1 MVRLTLTDRKNICQT
16 LVNVREM
23 LSLQQVIDL
32 EELALWDLLSLES
45 HVERNY
51 PGSRKI
57 FHALSYAIHL
67 KRLRAGLGDEMPSDA
82 EGYDYVDYY
91 LKHLP
96 LKAKY
101 EAFVSLLDKTISLQ
115 EHFMV
120 TPRGESRI
128 EVG

>member
-1 MVRLTLTDRKNICQT
+1 
-16 LVNVREM
+16 M
-23 LSLQQVIDL
+23 LKRQQVIDL
-32 EELALWDLLSLES
+32 GELAFWDLIFLER
-45 HVERNY
+45 HVERDC
-51 PGSRKI
+51 PGGKEI
-57 FHALSYAIHL
+57 YHALSYAIHL

-120 TPRGESRI
+120 TLRGESRI

>member
-1 MVRLTLTDRKNICQT
+1 
-16 LVNVREM
+16 M
-23 LSLQQVIDL
+23 LSRQQVIDL
-32 EELALWDLLSLES
+32 GEMALRDLLSLEL
-45 HVERNY
+45 HVEPDY

-57 FHALSYAIHL
+57 YHALSFTIHL
-67 KRLRAGLGDEMPSDA
+67 KRLRAGLGDGMPSDD
-82 EGYDYVDYY
+82 ERFDYVEHY
-91 LKHLP
+91 LKQLP
-96 LKAKY
+96 LESKF